1 MFPARVFSGLL
12 FAGALFAQHTYTAA
26 DIENGG
32 RLYRANCTV
41 CHGPDGDFVPGVD
54 LGRNKFRRASSDEE
68 IEKIILVGIPGTG
81 MPSHSTLQEV
91 QAENIVAYLRSMVT
105 AGRSTLPTGDA
116 AKGKAIYE
124 SKGNCASCHRIRGVG
139 SRMGPDLT
147 DIGSLRRIAELEQS
161 LVDPNA
167 EILPENRFVKLVT
180 KDGTEITG
188 RLLNI
193 DTLTLQIL
201 DSQEHLRFFNKSN
214 LRDYSLIKN
223 SSMPSYKDKLTKPEL
238 ADLVSYLVS
247 LKGI

>member
-1 MFPARVFSGLL
+1 MFPVRVFTGFL
-12 FAGALFAQHTYTAA
+12 FAGVLLAQHTYTAA

-68 IEKIILVGIPGTG
+68 IEHIILNGIPGTG

-91 QAENIVAYLRSMVT
+91 QAENIVAYLRSLAT

-147 DIGSLRRIAELEQS
+147 DVGSLRRIAELEQS

-167 EILPENRFVKLVT
+167 EILPENRLVKLVT

-201 DSQEHLRFFNKSN
+201 DSQEHLRFFNKSS

-223 SSMPSYKDKLTKPEL
+223 SPMPSYKDKLTKPEL

>member
-1 MFPARVFSGLL
+1 MFPVRVFTGLL
-12 FAGALFAQHTYTAA
+12 FAGALLAQHTYTAA
-26 DIENGG
+26 DIETGG

-41 CHGPDGDFVPGVD
+41 CHGPDGDFVAGVD

-68 IEKIILVGIPGTG
+68 IEQIILKGIPGTG
-81 MPSHSTLQEV
+81 MPSHSTLQET
-91 QAENIVAYLRSMVT
+91 QAENIVAYLRSLAT
-105 AGRSTLPTGDA
+105 AGRSNLPPGDA

-124 SKGNCASCHRIRGVG
+124 SKGNCASCHRIRGAG

-147 DIGSLRRIAELEQS
+147 DIGSLRRVAELEQS

-188 RLLNI
+188 RLLNV

-201 DSQEHLRFFNKSN
+201 DSQEKLRFFTKSN
-214 LRDYSLIKN
+214 LREYSVIKN
-223 SSMPSYKDKLTKPEL
+223 SPMPSYKGKLTTQEL

>member
-1 MFPARVFSGLL
+1 MFPVRVLTGLL
-12 FAGALFAQHTYTAA
+12 FAGALLAQHTYTLA
-26 DIENGG
+26 DIEAGG

-54 LGRNKFRRASSDEE
+54 LGRNKFRRASSDDQ
-68 IEKIILVGIPGTG
+68 IEQIILQGIPGTG
-81 MPSHSTLQEV
+81 MPSHSTLREME
-91 QAENIVAYLRSMVT
+91 AENIVAYLHSLAN
-105 AGRSTLPTGDA
+105 AGRSTLPPGDA
-116 AKGKAIYE
+116 AKGKAIFDG
-124 SKGNCASCHRIRGVG
+124 KGNCASCHRIRGVG

-147 DIGSLRRIAELEQS
+147 DIGSLRRTAELEQS

-180 KDGTEITG
+180 KDGAEITG
-188 RLLNI
+188 RLLNT

-201 DSQEHLRFFNKSN
+201 DSQEHLRFFNKSS
-214 LRDYSLIKN
+214 LREYSLIKN
-223 SSMPSYKDKLTKPEL
+223 SSMPSYKGKLTTPEL